1 MPTYELSNG
10 RKKSENPE
18 KKGPFD
24 ENGGM
29 TSPSMVIVLSFFF
42 PCRMRMASF
51 GCHVLAKVMM
61 PSAAWRVM
69 ETCVCGLGAP
79 FFRNSNGNFCAPSYF
94 NLLGKRV
101 RLSWCHFDGNRLMI

>member
-29 TSPSMVIVLSFFF
+29 TSPSMVITLSFFF
-42 PCRMRMASF
+42 PA
-51 GCHVLAKVMM
+51 G
-61 PSAAWRVM
+61 
-69 ETCVCGLGAP
+69 
-79 FFRNSNGNFCAPSYF
+79 
-94 NLLGKRV
+94 
-101 RLSWCHFDGNRLMI
+101 